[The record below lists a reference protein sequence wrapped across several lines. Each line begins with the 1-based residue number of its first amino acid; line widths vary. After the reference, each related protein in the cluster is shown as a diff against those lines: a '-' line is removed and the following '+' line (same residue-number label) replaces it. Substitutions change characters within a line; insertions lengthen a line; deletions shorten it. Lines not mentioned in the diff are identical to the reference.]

1 MSPSLAGYCPA
12 CEHLLADGDVV
23 KIVGRHMDGVDP
35 SFRCPD
41 CDGEI
46 THPSRAPESAA
57 VYEST
62 TPDTRESEHTTA
74 GNSRDDSGYDDA
86 TTTVVDAVPPL
97 DVTAVRAG
105 DRITVH
111 YDAPG
116 RAALQTAAGTVT
128 DPDTPGGV
136 AFETDTRRVRRL
148 DPATGM
154 LSTPDDRLGVASK
167 VRVSR

>member
-1 MSPSLAGYCPA
+1 M
-12 CEHLLADGDVV
+12 V

-35 SFRCPD
+35 SFRCPA

-46 THPSRAPESAA
+46 THPSRAPDGAA

-62 TPDTRESEHTTA
+62 TPDTREAEHTTA
-74 GNSRDDSGYDDA
+74 GKPDADPGGDRGGDPPAERGDAPGYGGA
-86 TTTVVDAVPPL
+86 TTTIVDGVPPL
-97 DVTAVRAG
+97 DATAIRAD

-128 DPDTPGGV
+128 DPDAAEGV

-148 DPATGM
+148 DPATGV
-154 LSTPDDRLGVASK
+154 LATPEGRLGIAS
-167 VRVSR
+167 RVQVTR